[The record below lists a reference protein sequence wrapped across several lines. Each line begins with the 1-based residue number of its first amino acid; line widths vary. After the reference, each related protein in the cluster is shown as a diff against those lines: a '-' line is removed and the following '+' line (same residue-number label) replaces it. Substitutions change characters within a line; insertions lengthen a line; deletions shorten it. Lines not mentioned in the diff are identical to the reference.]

1 MDVRASFAE
10 IPTLQGIRP
19 MGNRMSECLEAQQD
33 SERGTKRVQYNNY
46 RINLKKNSFFLF
58 VNVFLNC
65 RVCFQF
71 DLI

>member
-1 MDVRASFAE
+1 
-10 IPTLQGIRP
+10 